1 LRSRRALG
9 LVTTAVLAIVIAVLT
24 LAPLLRPPDLGGP
37 DKLYHAFAFGVLMLP
52 CATLYPRGLAWLL
65 PAALAFGGAIEIIQP
80 WVGRSGEWADLVA
93 DAVGIA
99 IAMPASLLGHVWLRS
114 HLARKIETG
123 ALRPQTAPRPKG

>member
-1 LRSRRALG
+1 LRSRRAIG

-24 LAPLLRPPDLGGP
+24 LAPSLRPPDIGGP
-37 DKLYHAFAFGVLMLP
+37 DKLYHAIAFGALILP
-52 CATLYPRGLAWLL
+52 CATLYPRSLIWLL

-99 IAMPASLLGHVWLRS
+99 IGVPTGLGGHAWLRS
-114 HLARKIETG
+114 HLARKFETG
-123 ALRPQTAPRPKG
+123 ALQPQSAPRPKG